1 MAPLRSSTI
10 ARRPLASS
18 SVRLVVSAPSIV
30 TVRPSRVFAV
40 AIDTTDL
47 DPAAAGPDGFGVAD
61 DTGPGRLTRAMS
73 ARSRTHSR

>member
-18 SVRLVVSAPSIV
+18 SVRLVVRTPSIV
-30 TVRPSRVFAV
+30 TDLPSRALAV
-40 AIDTTDL
+40 AIDTTDAAPL
-47 DPAAAGPDGFGVAD
+47 PADPDGFGVAD
-61 DTGPGRLTRAMS
+61 DAGPGCVTLAMS